1 MSKLLKEDQIRRFMK
16 LASIGNL
23 SEGFVDTLEEEEVDE
38 GMGMYKRDDEMEEG
52 MGMYKRDGDKE
63 DPMMEE
69 EELDV
74 KMDVADAAPDEMD
87 APAGDVEDTVM
98 DIVSTIADALEEK
111 YPELKIDVADDE
123 GGEAAEDAD
132 DLGGLD
138 DEAEGD
144 EVPMEEAMYEEDS
157 MEEGHGMKHGDDD
170 VMEEIEMV
178 DEEEL
183 VSEVLARVT
192 KRLRAKIQ
200 ENKKSEITTK

>member
-38 GMGMYKRDDEMEEG
+38 GMGMYKREE
-52 MGMYKRDGDKE
+52 E

-74 KMDVADAAPDEMD
+74 KMDVAD

-132 DLGGLD
+132 VGDADDLGDLGD
-138 DEAEGD
+138 VEDEAEGD
-144 EVPMEEAMYEEDS
+144 EEPMEEAMYD
-157 MEEGHGMKHGDDD
+157 KDDD
-170 VMEEIEMV
+170 ALEEVELV

-192 KRLRAKIQ
+192 KRLRAKL
-200 ENKKSEITTK
+200 EESKKSSISTK

>member
-38 GMGMYKRDDEMEEG
+38 GMGMYKRD
-52 MGMYKRDGDKE
+52 KE

-69 EELDV
+69 EELE
-74 KMDVADAAPDEMD
+74 MDMEDAPAGEEMDMEMD

-123 GGEAAEDAD
+123 GGEAAEDMGDAD
-132 DLGGLD
+132 GDAD
-138 DEAEGD
+138 MDMEAEAEGD
-144 EVPMEEAMYEEDS
+144 EEPMEEAMYD
-157 MEEGHGMKHGDDD
+157 KDDD
-170 VMEEIEMV
+170 ALEEVELV

-192 KRLRAKIQ
+192 KRLRAKLEERSLVFLQ
-200 ENKKSEITTK
+200 NNSKT

>member
-16 LASIGNL
+16 LASIGSL

-38 GMGMYKRDDEMEEG
+38 GMGMYKRDE
-52 MGMYKRDGDKE
+52 KE

-74 KMDVADAAPDEMD
+74 KMDVED

-132 DLGGLD
+132 VGDADDLGDLGD
-138 DEAEGD
+138 VEDEAEGD
-144 EVPMEEAMYEEDS
+144 EEPMEEAMYDE
-157 MEEGHGMKHGDDD
+157 DDD
-170 VMEEIEMV
+170 ALEEVELV

-192 KRLRAKIQ
+192 KRLRAKL
-200 ENKKSEITTK
+200 EESKKSSISTK

>member
-38 GMGMYKRDDEMEEG
+38 GMGMYKRDE
-52 MGMYKRDGDKE
+52 KE
-63 DPMMEE
+63 DPVMEE

-132 DLGGLD
+132 ADVGDADDLGGLD

-144 EVPMEEAMYEEDS
+144 EVPMEEAMYE
-157 MEEGHGMKHGDDD
+157 KDDD
-170 VMEEIEMV
+170 ALEEVELV

-192 KRLRAKIQ
+192 KRLRAKL
-200 ENKKSEITTK
+200 EESKKSSISTK

>member
-38 GMGMYKRDDEMEEG
+38 GMGMYKRDE
-52 MGMYKRDGDKE
+52 K

-123 GGEAAEDAD
+123 GGEAAEDMVDAD
-132 DLGGLD
+132 MDMEA
-138 DEAEGD
+138 EAEGD
-144 EVPMEEAMYEEDS
+144 EEPMEEAMYD
-157 MEEGHGMKHGDDD
+157 KDDD
-170 VMEEIEMV
+170 ALEEVELV

-192 KRLRAKIQ
+192 KRLRAKL
-200 ENKKSEITTK
+200 EESKKSSISTK